1 MTIQDYAQRTFQVA
15 VVCDL
20 LAGIFVAA
28 GLSRAGAE
36 EVSLA
41 LIEADQQGLP
51 SHGVLQAENYVNY
64 LEAGM
69 AQPSDE
75 PASVEDRGA
84 VTVIDAGHMLG
95 HLVAGTAMRHAMK
108 AARQFGIGVCSV
120 RHSFHF
126 GAAGRYAKMAA
137 DDNLVGVC
145 MTNARAVMPAP
156 GGVEPL
162 VGTNPLAIAV
172 PAGDHPPVVFDMAT
186 SQGALGKIHMARQ
199 AGKPIP
205 DDWAVDRDGAPTTD
219 PVAALAGMLLPAA
232 GPKGFGLSF
241 MIDLL
246 SATLSGGAPGTEIG
260 PMKGKLTKPMNCS
273 HLFIAL
279 DPAFFRPAAD
289 FLSDV
294 DVAVERVK
302 SSRRTAGTDE
312 LFVPGERKHRAFQA
326 TPDAVTLSPAAQ
338 ASLAALARDRGVQLP
353 NEWEQT

>member
-1 MTIQDYAQRTFQVA
+1 MTSQDYVERTFQVDT
-15 VVCDL
+15 VCDL
-20 LAGIFVAA
+20 LADIFVAA
-28 GLSRAGAE
+28 GLSRAGAK

-41 LIEADQQGLP
+41 LIEADRQGLP

-64 LEAGM
+64 LESGM
-69 AQPSDE
+69 AKPADE
-75 PASVEDRGA
+75 PSSVEDRGA

-95 HLVAGTAMRHAMK
+95 HLVAGKAMQHAMK
-108 AARQFGIGVCSV
+108 SARLYGIGVCSV

-126 GAAGRYAKMAA
+126 GAAGRYAKMEA
-137 DDNLVGVC
+137 DDHLVGVC

-156 GGVEPL
+156 GGAEPL
-162 VGTNPLAIAV
+162 VGSNPLAIAV
-172 PAGDHPPVVFDMAT
+172 PAGEHPPVVFDMAT

-205 DDWAVDRDGAPTTD
+205 DDWAVDSDGAPTTD

-260 PMKGKLTKPMNCS
+260 PMKGELTKPMDCS

-294 DVAVERVK
+294 DAAVERVK
-302 SSRRTAGTDE
+302 SSRRAAGTDE

-326 TPDAVTLSPAAQ
+326 APNVVTLSPAAQ
-338 ASLAALARDRGVQLP
+338 ASLAVLARDCGVELP
-353 NEWEQT
+353 DEWEQI